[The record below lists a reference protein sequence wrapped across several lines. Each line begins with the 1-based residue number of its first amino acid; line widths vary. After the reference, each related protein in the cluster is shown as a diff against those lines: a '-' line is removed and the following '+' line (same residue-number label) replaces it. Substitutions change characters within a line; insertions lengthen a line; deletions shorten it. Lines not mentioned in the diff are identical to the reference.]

1 MRYYAVIDTNVIVS
15 AMLKW
20 DSVPGQVV
28 RLIFENRIVPL
39 LHSDVVE
46 EYQKVLLRPK
56 FHLPE
61 QIVDNFLTD
70 IEEHGIYIDAE
81 PLELELPDPKDR
93 IFYEIAMTARRS
105 NEAWLVTG
113 NLRHFPIQSFV
124 VSPRQMLEV
133 IEQGL

>member
-28 RLIFENRIVPL
+28 RLVFENRIVPL
-39 LHSDVVE
+39 LHSDIVE

-61 QIVDNFLTD
+61 QIVDNFLD
-70 IEEHGIYIDAE
+70 IY
-81 PLELELPDPKDR
+81 
-93 IFYEIAMTARRS
+93 
-105 NEAWLVTG
+105 
-113 NLRHFPIQSFV
+113 
-124 VSPRQMLEV
+124 
-133 IEQGL
+133 

>member
-28 RLIFENRIVPL
+28 RLVFENRIVPL
-39 LHSDVVE
+39 LHSDIVE
-46 EYQKVLLRPK
+46 EYHKVLLRPK
-56 FHLPE
+56 FHLTD
-61 QIVDNFLTD
+61 QIVDDYLLD
-70 IEEHGIYIDAE
+70 LEEHGIYIDAE
-81 PLELELPDPKDR
+81 PLDIEMPDSKDR
-93 IFYEIAMTARRS
+93 IFYEIAMSARRS

-113 NLRHFPIQSFV
+113 NLRHFPVQSFV

-133 IEQGL
+133 IEQHL